1 MFSGMVILDD
11 YMDYH
16 LVEKQILRALFM
28 FFKSLTR
35 GIFAC
40 LIQTCICSNLNVALK
55 QETAG
60 ETLPTFLECIFFYFF
75 QNQLLPLNSFCL

>member
-1 MFSGMVILDD
+1 MFSGMVILD
-11 YMDYH
+11 DYH

-60 ETLPTFLECIFFYFF
+60 ETLPTFLECIFF
-75 QNQLLPLNSFCL
+75 SFSKTSCCL